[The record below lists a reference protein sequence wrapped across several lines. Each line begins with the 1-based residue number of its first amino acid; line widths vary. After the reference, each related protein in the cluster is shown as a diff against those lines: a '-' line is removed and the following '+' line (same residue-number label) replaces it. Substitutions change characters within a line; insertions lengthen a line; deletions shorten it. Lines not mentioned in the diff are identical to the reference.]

1 MRSRLPLCPSEVA
14 AVAKSA
20 PCCHASVV
28 RWLHGVDGNQGTDKL
43 IRAALEEL
51 DLHPTRMD
59 PMARVDR
66 ETRQLVMPAVDT
78 PPDNPPATP
87 RGESGNGGQFGAGHQ
102 PHKRLVGESPNMGQ
116 PGDARSCPVG
126 LDDSMSPTPTTPA
139 GRSASIQRCR
149 VRCELLDGTA
159 VSADERPGHW
169 WEERESEVTP

>member
-87 RGESGNGGQFGAGHQ
+87 RGEAETVDNSERVTSRINAWWGSRRTWG
-102 PHKRLVGESPNMGQ
+102 SP
-116 PGDARSCPVG
+116 AT
-126 LDDSMSPTPTTPA
+126 LDPA
-139 GRSASIQRCR
+139 QW
-149 VRCELLDGTA
+149 V
-159 VSADERPGHW
+159 
-169 WEERESEVTP
+169 